1 MEGDEDT
8 AYESLVTALI
18 GMVPKEHLAE
28 KDVAKYSARMYA
40 KEYQRSDQVCKLL
53 SVEEADEVGGDA
65 WLEKQE
71 RDRKNTAYVRGLISM
86 VFQEKKERLEIEEKK
101 AEVRRLQLEQERL
114 EGHGA
119 GGRLPSKA
127 DEGGK
132 GGARTCLAAK
142 PVNAARAK
150 LK

>member
-1 MEGDEDT
+1 MIGV
-8 AYESLVTALI
+8 VTNSQRNVCEINTLI
-18 GMVPKEHLAE
+18 DL
-28 KDVAKYSARMYA
+28 KY
-40 KEYQRSDQVCKLL
+40 
-53 SVEEADEVGGDA
+53 
-65 WLEKQE
+65 
-71 RDRKNTAYVRGLISM
+71 I
-86 VFQEKKERLEIEEKK
+86 FQEKKERLEIEEKK